1 MTVSEARFVGT
12 PDAESGGC
20 FTPSRMADCCRAR
33 SSSGTP
39 KAPSRCDVSLTDTF
53 HATILPVDNGAV
65 VTVRG
70 EIDLAT
76 GDRFWAVMEAA
87 FQAHQRVVLD
97 LSGTNFIDSTGLNAF
112 VRIHNDLTRGA
123 RDAFVIRSPGD
134 QVRTLLRLTG
144 LDEILTIVDT
154 ATDLQDILRSR
165 SEATDDDEQR
175 AVTEETTA
183 TLHAIV
189 RQTCETAAKLR
200 ADQQARR
207 TELGITR
214 AHMRSLRPS

>member
-1 MTVSEARFVGT
+1 
-12 PDAESGGC
+12 
-20 FTPSRMADCCRAR
+20 
-33 SSSGTP
+33 
-39 KAPSRCDVSLTDTF
+39 VSLTDTF

-76 GDRFWAVMEAA
+76 GDRFWAVIEAA